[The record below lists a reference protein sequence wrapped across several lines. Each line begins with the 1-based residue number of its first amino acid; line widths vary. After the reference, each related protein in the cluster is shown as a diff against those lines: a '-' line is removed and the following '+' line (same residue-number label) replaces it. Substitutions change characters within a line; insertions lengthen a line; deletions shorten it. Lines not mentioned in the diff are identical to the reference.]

1 MRKRSN
7 PDSEQNIKRI
17 DTKQR
22 AKKQTHGFQVH
33 FVRGSSTGTRMFS
46 DAVYGGKEQ
55 ARKAARKYRREVM
68 GDLPPRTTLARSA
81 SAKAR
86 KAAEEKIQAGHAE
99 ALTWMF
105 VRRGAALRVGVPA
118 FDEAR
123 CKILRP
129 CLDPMRDSL
138 RQKELQGVD
147 FGVGR
152 RKRPAAFATIEPDKF
167 LPRFLRGIQVGDPP

>member
-17 DTKQR
+17 DTKPR

-68 GDLPPRTTLARSA
+68 GDLPPRTTLTKKGA
-81 SAKAR
+81 SK
-86 KAAEEKIQAGHAE
+86 
-99 ALTWMF
+99 
-105 VRRGAALRVGVPA
+105 
-118 FDEAR
+118 
-123 CKILRP
+123 
-129 CLDPMRDSL
+129 
-138 RQKELQGVD
+138 
-147 FGVGR
+147 
-152 RKRPAAFATIEPDKF
+152 PAAKKAVAKKA
-167 LPRFLRGIQVGDPP
+167 GDQKDAGQKSPSSLSPPLGDLVR

>member
-17 DTKQR
+17 DTKPR

-68 GDLPPRTTLARSA
+68 GDLPPRTTLSAAREA
-81 SAKAR
+81 P
-86 KAAEEKIQAGHAE
+86 QAGNAGE
-99 ALTWMF
+99 KTGRESQRQEETLGWMF
-105 VRRGAALRVGVPA
+105 VRRSRRFGETGAA
-118 FDEAR
+118 
-123 CKILRP
+123 
-129 CLDPMRDSL
+129 S
-138 RQKELQGVD
+138 
-147 FGVGR
+147 R
-152 RKRPAAFATIEPDKF
+152 R
-167 LPRFLRGIQVGDPP
+167 

>member
-17 DTKQR
+17 DTKPR

-68 GDLPPRTTLARSA
+68 GDLPPRTTLSAAARRRA
-81 SAKAR
+81 GAAKPAAK
-86 KAAEEKIQAGHAE
+86 KAAAK
-99 ALTWMF
+99 
-105 VRRGAALRVGVPA
+105 PA
-118 FDEAR
+118 
-123 CKILRP
+123 K
-129 CLDPMRDSL
+129 
-138 RQKELQGVD
+138 K
-147 FGVGR
+147 
-152 RKRPAAFATIEPDKF
+152 KH
-167 LPRFLRGIQVGDPP
+167 

>member
-17 DTKQR
+17 DTKPR

-68 GDLPPRTTLARSA
+68 GDLPPRTTLTTGARG
-81 SAKAR
+81 R
-86 KAAEEKIQAGHAE
+86 KAPAKK
-99 ALTWMF
+99 
-105 VRRGAALRVGVPA
+105 AAAKKSSKPA
-118 FDEAR
+118 T
-123 CKILRP
+123 K
-129 CLDPMRDSL
+129 
-138 RQKELQGVD
+138 
-147 FGVGR
+147 
-152 RKRPAAFATIEPDKF
+152 KR
-167 LPRFLRGIQVGDPP
+167 

>member
-17 DTKQR
+17 DTKPR

-68 GDLPPRTTLARSA
+68 GDLPPRTTLSAAARRRA
-81 SAKAR
+81 SAAKPAVK
-86 KAAEEKIQAGHAE
+86 KAAAK
-99 ALTWMF
+99 
-105 VRRGAALRVGVPA
+105 
-118 FDEAR
+118 
-123 CKILRP
+123 
-129 CLDPMRDSL
+129 
-138 RQKELQGVD
+138 
-147 FGVGR
+147 
-152 RKRPAAFATIEPDKF
+152 PAAKKKH
-167 LPRFLRGIQVGDPP
+167 

>member
-17 DTKQR
+17 DTKPR

-68 GDLPPRTTLARSA
+68 GDLPPRTTLSPSARRRIATKPAKKSA
-81 SAKAR
+81 AK
-86 KAAEEKIQAGHAE
+86 
-99 ALTWMF
+99 
-105 VRRGAALRVGVPA
+105 PA
-118 FDEAR
+118 
-123 CKILRP
+123 K
-129 CLDPMRDSL
+129 
-138 RQKELQGVD
+138 K
-147 FGVGR
+147 
-152 RKRPAAFATIEPDKF
+152 KR
-167 LPRFLRGIQVGDPP
+167 

>member
-17 DTKQR
+17 DTKPR

-68 GDLPPRTTLARSA
+68 GDLPPRTTLSAAARRRA
-81 SAKAR
+81 SAAKPAAK
-86 KAAEEKIQAGHAE
+86 KAATK
-99 ALTWMF
+99 
-105 VRRGAALRVGVPA
+105 
-118 FDEAR
+118 
-123 CKILRP
+123 
-129 CLDPMRDSL
+129 S
-138 RQKELQGVD
+138 
-147 FGVGR
+147 
-152 RKRPAAFATIEPDKF
+152 ATKKKH
-167 LPRFLRGIQVGDPP
+167 

>member
-55 ARKAARKYRREVM
+55 ARKAARKDAPSITS
-68 GDLPPRTTLARSA
+68 GSST
-81 SAKAR
+81 
-86 KAAEEKIQAGHAE
+86 
-99 ALTWMF
+99 
-105 VRRGAALRVGVPA
+105 PA
-118 FDEAR
+118 FV
-123 CKILRP
+123 P
-129 CLDPMRDSL
+129 
-138 RQKELQGVD
+138 
-147 FGVGR
+147 
-152 RKRPAAFATIEPDKF
+152 PAN
-167 LPRFLRGIQVGDPP
+167 

>member
-33 FVRGSSTGTRMFS
+33 FVRGASTGTRMFS

-68 GDLPPRTTLARSA
+68 GDLPPRTTLARAA

-86 KAAEEKIQAGHAE
+86 KAAAKK
-99 ALTWMF
+99 T
-105 VRRGAALRVGVPA
+105 GAKNKSKPT
-118 FDEAR
+118 
-123 CKILRP
+123 K
-129 CLDPMRDSL
+129 
-138 RQKELQGVD
+138 
-147 FGVGR
+147 
-152 RKRPAAFATIEPDKF
+152 RKR
-167 LPRFLRGIQVGDPP
+167 

>member
-17 DTKQR
+17 DTKPR

-68 GDLPPRTTLARSA
+68 GDLPPRTTLTKKGA
-81 SAKAR
+81 SKPAAKKVVA
-86 KAAEEKIQAGHAE
+86 KKVAAKK
-99 ALTWMF
+99 T
-105 VRRGAALRVGVPA
+105 PA
-118 FDEAR
+118 
-123 CKILRP
+123 K
-129 CLDPMRDSL
+129 
-138 RQKELQGVD
+138 KT
-147 FGVGR
+147 
-152 RKRPAAFATIEPDKF
+152 RPALA
-167 LPRFLRGIQVGDPP
+167 RR

>member
-1 MRKRSN
+1 MRRRPN
-7 PDSEQNIKRI
+7 PNSEANIRRI
-17 DTKQR
+17 DTKAR

-86 KAAEEKIQAGHAE
+86 KAAAKK
-99 ALTWMF
+99 T
-105 VRRGAALRVGVPA
+105 GAKKKTKPT
-118 FDEAR
+118 
-123 CKILRP
+123 K
-129 CLDPMRDSL
+129 
-138 RQKELQGVD
+138 
-147 FGVGR
+147 
-152 RKRPAAFATIEPDKF
+152 RKR
-167 LPRFLRGIQVGDPP
+167 